1 MSSSSQRRR
10 SRALRIILLIV
21 LIGLVLMMLLPAV
34 GATRAESPSPTAGGA
49 TATPTVTVAPTPSAA
64 PTIPTATS
72 ASQPT
77 PTPPGQTP
85 YESNYAPP
93 CPNPTPTPT
102 PVPTPAPTPTP
113 QGQTPSPSPPPTAT
127 PVPSPTRH
135 PNLCPAELNT
145 TDLFSLLTS
154 GLAVLFT
161 PIFQV
166 IFIGLAFVYDLS
178 GDIGLAIIVI
188 TLAIRFI
195 LVPIFRRQI
204 VSQRR
209 LQALQP
215 ELAEIRRRYKGD
227 RNRQSQEQMKLYAE
241 RNINPAAGCLP
252 SILTLFL
259 LMPMYYVFTAGLNAP
274 DISSMLTVFGVQVVN
289 VQCQAPGNALVPC
302 INPTLHWLGDLN
314 ASQPAVLFYVLAFG
328 VSVLA
333 IVSAGLQLVQTRMMM
348 PPATDQQA
356 RTQQQAFMI
365 VPLISIV
372 YGSFLPAGL
381 FIYWIVTTMF
391 SIVQQYL
398 TVGWGSLFP
407 LFGWT
412 PRFAVGHV
420 PRFGVAEHPVPRPT
434 STTPAPASTRTP
446 SDAAAGTV
454 RPARSR
460 ARTSR
465 RGRRR

>member
-1 MSSSSQRRR
+1 MR
-10 SRALRIILLIV
+10 LV
-21 LIGLVLMMLLPAV
+21 LILVVIGLALMLLLPAV
-34 GATRAESPSPTAGGA
+34 VPSRAASPSPAPAA
-49 TATPTVTVAPTPSAA
+49 TSAA
-64 PTIPTATS
+64 PIVTAALTASPVPTSPAASSPTAP
-72 ASQPT
+72 A
-77 PTPPGQTP
+77 PTPPGQSA
-85 YESNYAPP
+85 YESNYQPP
-93 CPNPTPTPT
+93 CPNPTPGPT
-102 PVPTPAPTPTP
+102 PVPTPTPTP
-113 QGQTPSPSPPPTAT
+113 SGAASLLPGQTAPPT
-127 PVPSPTRH
+127 PLPSPTRH

-145 TDLFSLLTS
+145 TDLFALLTS

-161 PIFQV
+161 PIFQA
-166 IFIGLAFVYDLS
+166 IFLALAFVYDLS
-178 GDIGLAIIVI
+178 GDIGIAIIVI
-188 TLAIRFI
+188 TLVIRII

-227 RNRQSQEQMKLYAE
+227 RNRQSQEQMKLYSE

-259 LMPMYYVFTAGLNAP
+259 LMPMYYVFTAGLQAP
-274 DISSMLTVFGVQVVN
+274 DIGSMLTVFGVQLVKVT
-289 VQCQAPGNALVPC
+289 CQAPGNALVPC
-302 INPTLHWLGDLN
+302 INPTLHWLGGLN
-314 ASQPAVLFYVLAFG
+314 ASQAAVWFSIFGFG
-328 VSVLA
+328 VSVIA
-333 IVSAGLQLVQTRMMM
+333 IVSALLQLVQSRMMM

-381 FIYWIVTTMF
+381 FIYWIVTTIF

-420 PRFGVAEHPVPRPT
+420 PRFGIPDHPVTRPT
-434 STTPAPASTRTP
+434 TAATPPAGSRTP